1 MGPRHSNI
9 VVLEG
14 ISNADNVGAVFRNA
28 RAFGVDGVVVGPGCC
43 DPLYRKAIR
52 VSIGAALEV
61 PYASVGPPGF
71 VTDLLTLKRA
81 GFMLVALTPAADA
94 VDLDSFAAGPR
105 PERVALVVGNEG
117 EGLSADALRASDV
130 RVRIAMAPG
139 VDSLNVSTAT
149 GIALH
154 RLWDRKS
161 E

>member
-1 MGPRHSNI
+1 
-9 VVLEG
+9 
-14 ISNADNVGAVFRNA
+14 
-28 RAFGVDGVVVGPGCC
+28 
-43 DPLYRKAIR
+43 
-52 VSIGAALEV
+52 
-61 PYASVGPPGF
+61 
-71 VTDLLTLKRA
+71 
-81 GFMLVALTPAADA
+81 MLVALTPAADA